1 MRPAQDL
8 LHLLAR
14 DHRRLDER
22 CRSLL
27 ADEERRSERAV
38 VGLATDV
45 LVHEAAEQLLLHP
58 LVAERSTSGE
68 RYARQRIDEEEG
80 LERRLQAA
88 LREDPTGARF
98 VAPFRAFHRAFVE
111 HTDREELEVFPS
123 LRHVVDRRELRELG
137 RTYATLAVRLP
148 TRLRCELG
156 GHGMFAEPER
166 RPLACIRET
175 AQGILAELAQAST
188 GTATRVAHAAAA
200 AARRQG
206 NVGGGAELAGSA

>member
-27 ADEERRSERAV
+27 ADEDRRSERAV

-58 LVAERSTSGE
+58 LVAERSVSGE
-68 RYARQRIDEEEG
+68 RYARQRIDEEEA
-80 LERRLQAA
+80 LERRLQVA
-88 LREDPTGARF
+88 LRHDPTDAAIL
-98 VAPFRAFHRAFVE
+98 APFRAFHRAFVE

-123 LRHVVDRRELRELG
+123 LRHVVDRKELRELG
-137 RTYATLAVRLP
+137 RTYATLAARLP
-148 TRLRCELG
+148 TRLRCEVG
-156 GHGMFAEPER
+156 GSDVFADPER
-166 RPLACIRET
+166 RPLACIRAT
-175 AQGILAELAQAST
+175 AQEILTELAQASAGKT
-188 GTATRVAHAAAA
+188 TRVAHVAAA
-200 AARRQG
+200 AARRHG
-206 NVGGGAELAGSA
+206 KVGGGAELAGSA

>member
-27 ADEERRSERAV
+27 ADEDRRTERAV

-58 LVAERSTSGE
+58 LVAERSASGA
-68 RYARQRIDEEEG
+68 RYARLRLDEEEA
-80 LERRLQAA
+80 LERRLQVA
-88 LREDPTGARF
+88 LRQDPTGDGF

-148 TRLRCELG
+148 TRLRCEIAG
-156 GHGMFAEPER
+156 SGMFADPER
-166 RPLACIRET
+166 RPLECIRET
-175 AQGILAELAQAST
+175 AQEILTELAQAT
-188 GTATRVAHAAAA
+188 AGKATRAAHVAAA
-200 AARRQG
+200 AARRHG
-206 NVGGGAELAGSA
+206 RIGDGAELAGSA